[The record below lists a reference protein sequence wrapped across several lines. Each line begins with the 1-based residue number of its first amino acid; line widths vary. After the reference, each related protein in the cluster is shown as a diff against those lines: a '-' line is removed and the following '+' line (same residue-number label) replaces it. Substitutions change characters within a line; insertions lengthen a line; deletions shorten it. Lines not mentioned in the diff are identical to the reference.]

1 MPCSLV
7 ALTGSAVAVDVASCS
22 TDALKNG
29 PLLYYFHSLFSACV
43 RARRVLFLVLLLF
56 LLAFV
61 FPPSFIPFPSL
72 LLFFLPKRTEEEEEK
87 KKTKGDIGPAAFCSR
102 FHQGSAARAHTHTHT
117 YTRPCGYYSTL
128 DESSSHSS
136 SSSPSSSSFFRFSL
150 IKIRSFVPL
159 LAHCVPIRRTARIV
173 CFVND
178 RKKEKRRRRFISTEI
193 FLVD

>member
-1 MPCSLV
+1 MQSTLPV
-7 ALTGSAVAVDVASCS
+7 AQQTPSR
-22 TDALKNG
+22 TD
-29 PLLYYFHSLFSACV
+29 LYCII
-43 RARRVLFLVLLLF
+43 
-56 LLAFV
+56 
-61 FPPSFIPFPSL
+61 FIPFSLRVYARVVCCFLSSSFSSLLSSSL
-72 LLFFLPKRTEEEEEK
+72 LLFFFSSSSLLTEADGGGGGEEEDQR
-87 KKTKGDIGPAAFCSR
+87 GHWSR
-102 FHQGSAARAHTHTHT
+102 RFLLSISPRQRSARARTHTHTHT